1 MICEN
6 VFHDFKDAVASLS
19 YDPAKYWERSPLF
32 GPDNRDSNTMV
43 ERAYK
48 EIKILQQILTKYG
61 FDYTS
66 GDNVQELSELYRECA
81 RRRFIG
87 STTYAWVRRK
97 DRKLVKVMAD
107 RILEMYTFR
116 ELVKELDENGIE
128 QWRARVE
135 KLSLE
140 D

>member
-1 MICEN
+1 MICEY
-6 VFHDFKDAVASLS
+6 VFYEFKDDVASLQ
-19 YDPAKYWERSPLF
+19 YDPAKYCERSPLF
-32 GPDNRDSNTMV
+32 GLDNRDSNTMV
-43 ERAYK
+43 ERAYG
-48 EIKILQQILTKYG
+48 EIKMLRPILSKYK
-61 FDYTS
+61 FDYTD
-66 GDNVQELSELYRECA
+66 GEKVQELSDLYRDCI
-81 RRRFIG
+81 RNPY
-87 STTYAWVRRK
+87 SWVRRK

-128 QWRARVE
+128 QWRASVE

>member
-6 VFHDFKDAVASLS
+6 VFYEFKDAVASLQ

-32 GPDNRDSNTMV
+32 GPDKRDSNTMV
-43 ERAYK
+43 ERAYG
-48 EIKILQQILTKYG
+48 EIKILQSILSKYR
-61 FDYTS
+61 FDYTD
-66 GDNVQELSELYRECA
+66 GEKVQELSDLYRDC
-81 RRRFIG
+81 I
-87 STTYAWVRRK
+87 SKPYSWVRRR

-116 ELVKELDENGIE
+116 ELVKELDEKGIE
-128 QWRARVE
+128 QWRSRVE
-135 KLSLE
+135 KLSF